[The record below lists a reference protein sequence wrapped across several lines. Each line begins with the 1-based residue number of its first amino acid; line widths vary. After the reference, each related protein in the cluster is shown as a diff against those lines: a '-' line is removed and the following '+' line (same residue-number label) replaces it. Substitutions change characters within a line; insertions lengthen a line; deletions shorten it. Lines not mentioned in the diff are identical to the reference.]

1 VGKPAV
7 AGAHTNG
14 VANKAVVPEGCK
26 SPHHQLPG
34 LDGKHSRCT
43 GQVTNRDMRGRK
55 SLGCPTCISV

>member
-1 VGKPAV
+1 VD
-7 AGAHTNG
+7 TNG
-14 VANKAVVPEGCK
+14 VANKAVVPEGCE